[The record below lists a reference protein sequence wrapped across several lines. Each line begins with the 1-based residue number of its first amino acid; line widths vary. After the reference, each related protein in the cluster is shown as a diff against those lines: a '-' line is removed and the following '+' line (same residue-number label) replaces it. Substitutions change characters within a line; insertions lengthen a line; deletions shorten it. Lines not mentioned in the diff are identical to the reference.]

1 MHLVLHIHLVLELLQ
16 FILIPVFLLHHLN
29 LLLEVG
35 GGRRATA
42 YAIFVLLEVLCFHSV
57 VSLLLLLSCLLRC
70 CLLLLYL
77 VLDLAYVG
85 LIIHMTCWIYDL
97 ISLLGLGLACGILFH
112 FFVNV
117 VDFLFMICR
126 YCLCLRLLHW
136 NCCCHNCLRMDLRLL
151 RLKIE
156 LLLLLLILIIGI
168 LTRLCLL
175 KGNRGRTLVSDRV
188 LLLLTTFLAI
198 IIWCDFWLL
207 QLLCINLYKTNI
219 KVMVEREVCLCPF
232 SSFTNMMI

>member
-35 GGRRATA
+35 GGWRAAA

-70 CLLLLYL
+70 CLLLLLL

-97 ISLLGLGLACGILFH
+97 ISLLCLGLACGILFH
-112 FFVNV
+112 LF

-136 NCCCHNCLRMDLRLL
+136 NCCCHNCLCMDLRLL

-175 KGNRGRTLVSDRV
+175 KGSRGGTLVSDRV

-198 IIWCDFWLL
+198 II
-207 QLLCINLYKTNI
+207 
-219 KVMVEREVCLCPF
+219 
-232 SSFTNMMI
+232 